1 MNNNYQF
8 KIRGFVGCKIYFSH
22 YDNGNILAD
31 VRDQEGRLVTV
42 LSEQV
47 DHVLPEG
54 IMVLK
59 ETEYNRG
66 FLSHLTNG
74 NFIDFYKP
82 YMLGGKNVIVCG
94 LTGRVT
100 ADKGQVQEKVAATA

>member
-8 KIRGFVGCKIYFSH
+8 KIRGFVGCQIYLSN

-31 VRDQEGRLVTV
+31 VRDQRGCLVTV
-42 LSEQV
+42 LTEQV
-47 DHVLPEG
+47 NHVLPEG

-66 FLSHLTNG
+66 FLFHLLNG
-74 NFIDFYKP
+74 NYINFYKP
-82 YMLGGKNVIVCG
+82 YMLGGKKVIVCG
-94 LTGRVT
+94 ITGRVT
-100 ADKGQVQEKVAATA
+100 AEKGQVQEKVAATA